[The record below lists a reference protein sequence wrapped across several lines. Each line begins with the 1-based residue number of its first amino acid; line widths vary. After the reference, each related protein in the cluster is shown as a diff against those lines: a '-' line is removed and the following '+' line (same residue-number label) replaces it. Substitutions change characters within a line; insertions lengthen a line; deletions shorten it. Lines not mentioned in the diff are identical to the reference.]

1 MRGHAGKNK
10 TNTSLAS
17 WALTRPGLRA
27 ESCSSPRL
35 PPPMMTWRVWYR
47 SDGMSPHDDLSCS
60 TRWKVGEGIIPRGV
74 QKMFDVLTQDLE
86 SSAGQITSKYNHL
99 QG

>member
-1 MRGHAGKNK
+1 MRGDAGKNK

-27 ESCSSPRL
+27 GSCSSPRQ

-47 SDGMSPHDDLSCS
+47 SDGASPHDDFSCS
-60 TRWKVGEGIIPRGV
+60 AWWKVGEGIIHEVFR
-74 QKMFDVLTQDLE
+74 KLLM
-86 SSAGQITSKYNHL
+86 S
-99 QG
+99 